1 MQLLFITLV
10 LVFFGFVAY
19 VVLYFQKRYSKVNQ
33 QIARRFKTIALA
45 SHRARV
51 LVNEEREMTNRERI
65 LLWLRKYAWVV
76 RLNRKLLMSGRDIKT
91 DEFLVVTAVLWLMCA
106 LILLVAGTSLL
117 AVLLV
122 SGFVGA
128 LPYIA
133 LNIMISRRQNEL
145 ERQLPDVLDF
155 IARSLQAGHSFS
167 SSMQMASTESPEPIA
182 QEFMLASN
190 QINFGESVHN
200 ALFGLTQRIE
210 CSDMNYFAVAVL
222 INREIG
228 GDLAALLKHVSEMI
242 RTRLQLRMSIQAMTS
257 EARVSAWILGSIPV
271 FLGIVLSVMHPQ
283 MMSLLITD
291 PAGQKLLWGSL
302 LIMGFGVLWMR
313 NMIHIRI

>member
-1 MQLLFITLV
+1 MQLLFVILI
-10 LVFFGFVAY
+10 LFFFGFVAFA
-19 VVLYFQKRYSKVNQ
+19 VLYFQQRYSKVNQ
-33 QIARRFKTIALA
+33 QISRRFKSIELA
-45 SHRARV
+45 SHRAKV
-51 LVNEEREMTNRERI
+51 MISEERELTNRERI
-65 LLWLRKYAWVV
+65 LVWLRKYGWVTH
-76 RLNRKLLMSGRDIKT
+76 LNRKLLMCGRDIKI
-91 DEFLVVTAVLWLMCA
+91 DEFIVVTAVLWLLSV
-106 LILLVAGTSLL
+106 LILVVAGFSLL
-117 AVLLV
+117 AVCIISGLV
-122 SGFVGA
+122 GC

-133 LNIMISRRQNEL
+133 LNMMIRRRQNAL

-167 SSMQMASTESPEPIA
+167 SSMQMAASESPEPIA

-210 CSDMNYFAVAVL
+210 CPDMNYFAVAVL

-257 EARVSAWILGSIPV
+257 EARVSAWILGLIPV
-271 FLGIVLSVMHPQ
+271 VLGLTLTLMQPK
-283 MMSLLITD
+283 MMSVLITD
-291 PAGQKLLWGSL
+291 PTGQKLLGGSL
-302 LIMGFGVLWMR
+302 LVMGFGVLWMR
-313 NMIHIRI
+313 NMINIRI